1 MEINQSQ
8 SLIEG
13 NDKTEQENIE
23 DDNNPQ
29 NIEEEKK
36 PNLITETESEAGQPV
51 GKKEMETIL
60 LILNSYWLEL
70 IGSMSL
76 ILSLLIYEIIGLF
89 ALNLIISVFSGEFTF
104 NLFSELFT
112 LIVNDIG
119 LKWLFF
125 IQLSQHLSIGFFC
138 LTTFSNMFHETKNI
152 KKFYIS
158 NLIKV
163 AVFYAISVII
173 LKIIIKDYI
182 GSTIHKKINETGIDD
197 REKVFEIVD
206 KIIDKVLI
214 IVADFLSTYNTF
226 IEKLTLGSLYIF
238 LFSEPKPLMGK
249 KMLYFRL
256 LSLIPI
262 FYIIISLVIRALHN
276 TNIIV
281 LNEFISPILLG
292 PKIVVYLFFIS
303 CLSLI
308 KYKSIKF
315 NVFDKENYI
324 NPKVF
329 SNIGSKCFGILGII
343 ELIIGL
349 FFPSFSPVGIG
360 GKYLLVI
367 CAPIMS
373 LYDYKKKYK
382 IHFPF
387 CKRGDFSLCLKLV
400 INIVGYILI
409 IILGVILF
417 FGVLALFVEYIQPL
431 VEFIIDQFDLV
442 VEIMDLVM

>member
-1 MEINQSQ
+1 MFSP
-8 SLIEG
+8 
-13 NDKTEQENIE
+13 EN
-23 DDNNPQ
+23 
-29 NIEEEKK
+29 
-36 PNLITETESEAGQPV
+36 L
-51 GKKEMETIL
+51 
-60 LILNSYWLEL
+60 
-70 IGSMSL
+70 
-76 ILSLLIYEIIGLF
+76 LLIYS
-89 ALNLIISVFSGEFTF
+89 N
-104 NLFSELFT
+104 ELFT

-173 LKIIIKDYI
+173 LKVIIKDYI

-262 FYIIISLVIRALHN
+262 LYIIISLVIRALHN

-315 NVFDKENYI
+315 NVSSGNWRKI
-324 NPKVF
+324 
-329 SNIGSKCFGILGII
+329 SFGYLCSHY
-343 ELIIGL
+343 ELI
-349 FFPSFSPVGIG
+349 
-360 GKYLLVI
+360 
-367 CAPIMS
+367 
-373 LYDYKKKYK
+373 
-382 IHFPF
+382 
-387 CKRGDFSLCLKLV
+387 
-400 INIVGYILI
+400 
-409 IILGVILF
+409 
-417 FGVLALFVEYIQPL
+417 
-431 VEFIIDQFDLV
+431 
-442 VEIMDLVM
+442 

>member
-51 GKKEMETIL
+51 DKKEMETIL

-70 IGSMSL
+70 IGSLSL
-76 ILSLLIYEIIGLF
+76 ILSICF
-89 ALNLIISVFSGEFTF
+89 KFIISVFTGEFTF

-163 AVFYAISVII
+163 VVFYAISVII

-182 GSTIHKKINETGIDD
+182 GGTIHKKIYETGIDD

-226 IEKLTLGSLYIF
+226 IEKLTLGSLYFF

-262 FYIIISLVIRALHN
+262 LYIIISLVIRALHN

-303 CLSLI
+303 CLEVNALE
-308 KYKSIKF
+308 YW
-315 NVFDKENYI
+315 
-324 NPKVF
+324 
-329 SNIGSKCFGILGII
+329 
-343 ELIIGL
+343 ELL
-349 FFPSFSPVGIG
+349 
-360 GKYLLVI
+360 
-367 CAPIMS
+367 
-373 LYDYKKKYK
+373 
-382 IHFPF
+382 
-387 CKRGDFSLCLKLV
+387 
-400 INIVGYILI
+400 N
-409 IILGVILF
+409 
-417 FGVLALFVEYIQPL
+417 
-431 VEFIIDQFDLV
+431 
-442 VEIMDLVM
+442 